1 MQSFIIVSRNKEER
15 EKYALSLCDD
25 YKIDN
30 FDISV
35 VEQEK
40 SAPSESKQTTKS
52 IGINEIRNFK
62 KKIFLKPF
70 RGKTKAVILKV
81 SETLTMDAQNSLLKI
96 LEEPPADTIIIITV
110 SNKDSL
116 LGTIH
121 SRCKLIELVKE
132 QVKFSEEEE
141 KKYLNKISSLYSASV
156 GEKLAFAE
164 SFGKNKEET
173 LILIE
178 KIIILIRQKIIDI
191 KIGKKENDED
201 LSATK
206 FLNLLI
212 FFQNAYKTISTTNAN
227 IRLTME
233 NVFLSI

>member
-15 EKYALSLCDD
+15 EKYALNLCND

-35 VEQEK
+35 IEQEK
-40 SAPSESKQTTKS
+40 SASSESKQTTKS
-52 IGINEIRNFK
+52 IGINEIRSFK

-81 SETLTMDAQNSLLKI
+81 SDVLTMDAQNSLLKI
-96 LEEPPADTIIIITV
+96 LEEPPADTIIIITI

-121 SRCKLIELVKE
+121 SRCKLIELAKE
-132 QVKFSEEEE
+132 QVKFSEEEG
-141 KKYLNKISSLYSASV
+141 KKYLDKIDFLYSASL

-164 SFGKNKEET
+164 SFGKNKEEA
-173 LILIE
+173 LMLIE
-178 KIIILIRQKIIDI
+178 KIIILIREKVI
-191 KIGKKENDED
+191 KNEEVSRNY
-201 LSATK
+201 
-206 FLNLLI
+206 LNLLI
-212 FFQNAYKTISTTNAN
+212 SFQTAYKTISTTNVN
-227 IRLTME
+227 VRLTME
-233 NVFLSI
+233 NVFLSL